1 MSDIL
6 EILKYTLP
14 SLVVFLT
21 AWFLLRGF
29 MRNENQKR
37 KFEISMAQKDS
48 ILPLRLQ
55 AYERLVL
62 FLERI
67 SPDSLVMRVKS
78 SSLSSAEM
86 QNELITA
93 VRTEFE
99 HNLAQQV
106 YISDKGWEM
115 IKNARNE
122 IIRLINQ
129 SAAEVK
135 PGENGL
141 NLSKKILEK
150 AMELETPPVQAASQY
165 LKSEVKELF
174 W

>member
-1 MSDIL
+1 MSEIL

-14 SLVVFLT
+14 SLIVFLT
-21 AWFLLRGF
+21 AWFLIRTFLK
-29 MRNENQKR
+29 NEDQKR
-37 KFEISMAQKDS
+37 RYEISMSQKDS

-55 AYERLVL
+55 AYERLIL

-78 SSLSSAEM
+78 SSLTAADM
-86 QNELITA
+86 QNELINA

-99 HNLAQQV
+99 HNLSQQA
-106 YISDKGWEM
+106 YISDKAWEM

-122 IIRLINQ
+122 VIRLINQ
-129 SAAEVK
+129 SAKEVK
-135 PGENGL
+135 PSDNGL
-141 NLSKKILEK
+141 NLSKKILENT
-150 AMELETPPVQAASQY
+150 MELDNPPIQAANRF